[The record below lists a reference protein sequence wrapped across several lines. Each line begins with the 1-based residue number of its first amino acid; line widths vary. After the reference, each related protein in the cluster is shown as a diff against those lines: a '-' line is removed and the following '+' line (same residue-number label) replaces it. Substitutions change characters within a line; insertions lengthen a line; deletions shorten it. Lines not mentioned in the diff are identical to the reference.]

1 MKRYHEWG
9 YRFNDSARIGDLTV
23 RQRRLMD
30 LADLAEAYIR
40 EQQRP
45 DVDTDTGRVDPGFDM
60 AESRRRAFQ

>member
-9 YRFNDSARIGDLTV
+9 YRLNDSARIGDLTV

-30 LADLAEAYIR
+30 LADLAEAYVR

-45 DVDTDTGRVDPGFDM
+45 DTDTGRVDPGFDM